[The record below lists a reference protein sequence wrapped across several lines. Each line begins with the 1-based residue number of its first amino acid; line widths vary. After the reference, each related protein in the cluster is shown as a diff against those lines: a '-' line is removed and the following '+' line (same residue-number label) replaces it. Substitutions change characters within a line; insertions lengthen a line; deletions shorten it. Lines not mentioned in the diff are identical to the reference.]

1 MSGPLS
7 GLRVVEMSGL
17 GPVPHAAMVL
27 ADLGADVVR
36 VERPSGRA
44 LSELAG
50 DVDHVLRGRRTTVV
64 DLKSPPGLTG
74 LLELVTRADVLL
86 EGFRPGVMERLG
98 LGPDELLSRN
108 RRLVYGRMTGWGR
121 EGPLA
126 LSAGHDLNYL
136 SLTGVLHALG
146 PVDSPPPVPLT
157 LVGDYGGGSMFLVVG
172 VLAALWERERSGLGQ
187 VVDAAMVDGIG
198 VLSQKYWAMMGA
210 GTWTQERNANLLDGG
225 APFYDTYRCAD
236 GRFLAV
242 AAIERKFF
250 AELLTRLGVNPEGLG
265 DQYDRDAWPAI
276 RAALT
281 DAIAA
286 KTRDEWA
293 ALLVGTDACATP
305 VLTFSEALEHAHARE
320 RGGFVELDGVS
331 QSAPA
336 PRFGRTPTA
345 TPQPPTGDVL
355 PVDKILADWS

>member
-1 MSGPLS
+1 MAGPLT
-7 GLRVVEMSGL
+7 GLRVVEMAGL
-17 GPVPHAAMVL
+17 GPVPHAGMIL

-36 VERPSGRA
+36 VERPGPRA

-50 DVDHVLRGRRTTVV
+50 DVDHVLRGRRTIVIDV
-64 DLKSPPGLTG
+64 KASTG
-74 LLELVTRADVLL
+74 MTALLDLVTRADVLL

-108 RRLVYGRMTGWGR
+108 RRLVFGRMTGWGR

-136 SLTGVLHALG
+136 SVTGVLHALG
-146 PVDSPPPVPLT
+146 SADSAPPVPLT
-157 LVGDYGGGSMFLVVG
+157 LVGDYGGGSLFLVMG

-198 VLSQKYWAMMGA
+198 ILSQKYWAMMGA
-210 GTWTQERNANLLDGG
+210 GTWTEERHANLLDGA

-250 AELLTRLGVNPEGLG
+250 AELLRRLGVDPDGLG

-276 RAALT
+276 RAALAA
-281 DAIAA
+281 AIATR
-286 KTRDEWA
+286 TRDEWA
-293 ALLVGTDACATP
+293 ILLAGTDACATP
-305 VLTFSEALEHAHARE
+305 VLSFSEALEHAHARE
-320 RGGFVELDGVS
+320 RRGFVELDGIP
-331 QSAPA
+331 QPAPA
-336 PRFGRTPTA
+336 PRFGRTPA
-345 TPQPPTGDVL
+345 GSPQPPDHDSL
-355 PVDKILADWS
+355 PVEKVLADWS